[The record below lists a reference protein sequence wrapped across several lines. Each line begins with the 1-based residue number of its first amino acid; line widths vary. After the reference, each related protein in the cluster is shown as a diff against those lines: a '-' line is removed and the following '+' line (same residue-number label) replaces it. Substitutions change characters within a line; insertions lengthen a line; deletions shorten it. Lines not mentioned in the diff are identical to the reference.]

1 MTDPKRYWD
10 GENINPYPL
19 LRPCSETPLC
29 AASSSGVGQDSI
41 RRMAP
46 KEISGSDMKWLL
58 QYIGRI
64 SDDQIRVGLKASG
77 ATQEESQCF
86 TKALRDRILQMQ
98 IL

>member
-1 MTDPKRYWD
+1 
-10 GENINPYPL
+10 
-19 LRPCSETPLC
+19 
-29 AASSSGVGQDSI
+29 
-41 RRMAP
+41 
-46 KEISGSDMKWLL
+46 MKWLL